1 MENYKIIH
9 KKPTEYDN
17 STISDSEHDSRLDE
31 SILTFD
37 IPNIE
42 SAESSES
49 AEKNKIVYSN
59 SNTNANLNELY
70 ENFID
75 FLKSSNPNNLNE
87 SIKNFIS
94 VNKLE
99 QNQIIYILTKLK
111 NNSDKLD
118 NNNNTLFEHM
128 KNIENSNNTKS
139 ESTNDADEQEKEQD
153 KEQEQDEEQ
162 EQIFKQILLSNDINM
177 WLFIGAILIGI
188 IMVVMIVVHKS

>member
-1 MENYKIIH
+1 MYQELTDK
-9 KKPTEYDN
+9 
-17 STISDSEHDSRLDE
+17 SRE
-31 SILTFD
+31 
-37 IPNIE
+37 
-42 SAESSES
+42 
-49 AEKNKIVYSN
+49 
-59 SNTNANLNELY
+59 
-70 ENFID
+70 
-75 FLKSSNPNNLNE
+75 NNLNE